1 MKKILI
7 VIISL
12 ILIISIILVIIFNKK
27 GESMEKIKL
36 VVNNQEFIIKLED
49 NSSSRAFLE
58 KLKNNDIIV
67 NAHDYGNF
75 EKVGDLGFSLPTND
89 TKITTKPGDLILYQ
103 GNQIT
108 LYYDTNTWEF
118 TKLGE
123 IENIDEDSLKSVLG
137 NDDVTL
143 LFKVYK
149 GDE

>member
-7 VIISL
+7 GIISL
-12 ILIISIILVIIFNKK
+12 VLIISIVLIIILNSK
-27 GESMEKIKL
+27 GEVMDKIKL

-58 KLKNNDIIV
+58 KLENGDIIV
-67 NAHDYGNF
+67 KAHDYGNF
-75 EKVGDLGFSLPTND
+75 EKVGDLGFNLPTND
-89 TKITTKPGDLILYQ
+89 TRITTKPGDLILYQ

-123 IENIDEDSLKSVLG
+123 IENVDEDILKSVLG

-143 LFKVYK
+143 IFKRK
-149 GDE
+149 